1 MHVFHHRTYVGYVAV
16 VGIGS
21 LPLSRQ
27 DILYIHLPAVQF
39 VTHLSFHHVFA
50 RTLPVVVEHAHRVGS
65 VILVAGAVLAVF
77 AFVVVEQVEAQ
88 GGIRGKG
95 VQVIH
100 AGKVRAVVQI
110 I

>member
-1 MHVFHHRTYVGYVAV
+1 MHIFHYRTYVGHIAV

-27 DILYIHLPAVQF
+27 NILNIHLPAVQL
-39 VTHLSFHHVFA
+39 VAHLSFHHVFA
-50 RTLPVVVEHAHRVGS
+50 RTLPIVVEHAHRVGS

-88 GGIRGKG
+88 GGIRGEG

-100 AGKVRAVVQI
+100 AGKVRAVVQVV
-110 I
+110 